1 MQEPDGTLFADPGDE
16 TVRAEDA
23 VPLPD
28 DEDFESLRPTARLT
42 FHPVATAAAAPGTFG
57 ADLFTLNANQPPP
70 AAAPV
75 ANAAAEPSGE
85 PRGNAQPLEEPGQAA
100 ARDFVFGTGDET
112 VFNNRDNEGFAAP
125 DPFVA
130 AASAVDDED
139 DESGERVY
147 KVGVLGSNN
156 VGKAAC
162 ITRFN
167 GGDFEG
173 RYLWRAWC
181 GAGIPYTHLG
191 GLCSQPV
198 ATMTQSLR
206 WTCRQRKE

>member
-1 MQEPDGTLFADPGDE
+1 M
-16 TVRAEDA
+16 
-23 VPLPD
+23 PLPD

-42 FHPVATAAAAPGTFG
+42 FHPVATAAAAPGAFG
-57 ADLFTLNANQPPP
+57 ADLITLNANQPPP

-75 ANAAAEPSGE
+75 ANAAAAPSGE

-112 VFNNRDNEGFAAP
+112 VFNWPTATASPGEVAAGDNNRDNEGFAAP

-130 AASAVDDED
+130 AASAVDDEG